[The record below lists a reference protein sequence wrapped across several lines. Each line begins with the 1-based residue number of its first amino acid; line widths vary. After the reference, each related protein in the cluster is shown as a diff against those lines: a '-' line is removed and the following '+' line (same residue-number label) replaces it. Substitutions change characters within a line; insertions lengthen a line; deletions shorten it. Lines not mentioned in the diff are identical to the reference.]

1 MPRKLLIWTSLEM
14 ELLDMVKMNL
24 ISNRK
29 GFTLLELM
37 AVLVIMGVM
46 ASAGVKK
53 YDRLSDTA
61 DITALKAGIR
71 ELNMQE
77 TLVWIQMKLSDTGW
91 TSDLDVFNAVDKNL
105 GQGYR
110 WDPGPDISS
119 GTLHYQSQSIAL
131 VRSESTRSN
140 EGSWN

>member
-77 TLVWIQMKLSDTGW
+77 TLVWIQMKL
-91 TSDLDVFNAVDKNL
+91 FNHCRIK
-105 GQGYR
+105 
-110 WDPGPDISS
+110 I
-119 GTLHYQSQSIAL
+119 
-131 VRSESTRSN
+131 
-140 EGSWN
+140 

>member
-1 MPRKLLIWTSLEM
+1 
-14 ELLDMVKMNL
+14 MVKMNL

-110 WDPGPDISS
+110 WDPGPDISG

>member
-1 MPRKLLIWTSLEM
+1 M
-14 ELLDMVKMNL
+14 ELLDMVKKNL

-46 ASAGVKK
+46 ASVGVKK

-61 DITALKAGIR
+61 DITAIKTGIR

-91 TSDLDVFNAVDKNL
+91 TSDVDVFNAVDKNL

-110 WDPGPDISS
+110 WDPDPDIAG
-119 GTLHYQSQSIAL
+119 GTLHYRSQSVAL

>member
-1 MPRKLLIWTSLEM
+1 
-14 ELLDMVKMNL
+14 MVKMNL

-77 TLVWIQMKLSDTGW
+77 TLVWIQMKLFDTGW
-91 TSDLDVFNAVDKNL
+91 TSDVDVFNAVDKNL

-110 WDPGPDISS
+110 WDPGPDISG

>member
-1 MPRKLLIWTSLEM
+1 M
-14 ELLDMVKMNL
+14 ELLDMVKKNL
-24 ISNRK
+24 IANRK

-61 DITALKAGIR
+61 DITAIKAGIR

-91 TSDLDVFNAVDKNL
+91 TSDVDVFNAVDKNL

-110 WDPGPDISS
+110 WDPDPDIAG
-119 GTLHYQSQSIAL
+119 GTLHYRSQSVVL
-131 VRSESTRSN
+131 VRSESTRNN
-140 EGSWN
+140 EGAWN